1 MGIAKDIGSDKID
14 VSHVKCITKDN
25 PRVYERETIS
35 ETETH
40 K

>member
-1 MGIAKDIGSDKID
+1 MQDMGSDKID
-14 VSHVKCITKDN
+14 VPHLKCITKDN

-35 ETETH
+35 ETH